1 MTVTGRRVRGWLI
14 RLVLNRAASVVLGLI
29 LLVPAL
35 WLRFAEY
42 RWETP
47 ITDGLGLIVGATGA
61 AILFAGIGGRRPDW
75 VDPTHE
81 REEGRGKRED

>member
-1 MTVTGRRVRGWLI
+1 MNVTGKRVRGWFI
-14 RLVLNRAASVVLGLI
+14 RLVLNRAASIGLGLI

-35 WLRFAEY
+35 WLRFADY

-47 ITDGLGLIVGATGA
+47 ISDALGLIVGATGA

-75 VDPTHE
+75 IDS
-81 REEGRGKRED
+81 DN